1 LESQARLVQYTKY
14 QEDSQASLVQYR
26 KYEDDMKELKTK
38 LEDDVNRE
46 QAKKMTMVKEWLSVG
61 EQPKLDHNDY
71 RIIRGEC
78 ATTTHWILQHETIKH
93 WIDPDIPSTPIVWM
107 YGIPGAG

>member
-1 LESQARLVQYTKY
+1 VESQARLAQYTKY

-38 LEDDVNRE
+38 LDDDFNRE
-46 QAKKMTMVKEWLSVG
+46 HTKRMIMVKEWLSVG
-61 EQPKLDHNDY
+61 EQPKLDHDDY
-71 RIIRGEC
+71 RNIRDEC

-93 WIDPDIPSTPIVWM
+93 WIDSDIPSTPIVWM
-107 YGIPGAG
+107 HGIPGAG

>member
-38 LEDDVNRE
+38 LENDVNRE
-46 QAKKMTMVKEWLSVG
+46 QAKKMIMVKEWLSVG
-61 EQPKLDHNDY
+61 DHNDY

-93 WIDPDIPSTPIVWM
+93 WIDSNIPGTPIVWM
-107 YGIPGAG
+107 YSIPGAG